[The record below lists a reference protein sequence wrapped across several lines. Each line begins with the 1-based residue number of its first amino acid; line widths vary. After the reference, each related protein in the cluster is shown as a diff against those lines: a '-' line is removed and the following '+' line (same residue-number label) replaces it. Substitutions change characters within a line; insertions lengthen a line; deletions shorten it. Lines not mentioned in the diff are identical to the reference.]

1 MIFAIKVKAI
11 LNTKLP
17 RPEVS
22 RKRRVFFFLKFQK
35 FAWLAR
41 IFVRIFN
48 HLSSGSNWII
58 QTQKLLEK
66 KSILYVTL
74 EKRMMI
80 PFPLLRDKSYPHLS
94 FERLS
99 LLLLHSHRLLDEQK
113 KFLSL
118 PLGLIWTTWKLSL
131 FSSSETWVYK
141 RTSSK
146 VKEL

>member
-1 MIFAIKVKAI
+1 MIFTIKVKAI

-22 RKRRVFFFLKFQK
+22 RKFQK

-99 LLLLHSHRLLDEQK
+99 LSCSCTH
-113 KFLSL
+113 
-118 PLGLIWTTWKLSL
+118 T
-131 FSSSETWVYK
+131 VY
-141 RTSSK
+141 
-146 VKEL
+146 

>member
-1 MIFAIKVKAI
+1 MIFTIKVKAI

-22 RKRRVFFFLKFQK
+22 RKRAEYFFILKFQK
-35 FAWLAR
+35 FAWLAGL
-41 IFVRIFN
+41 FVRIFN

-94 FERLS
+94 FERLVLS
-99 LLLLHSHRLLDEQK
+99 FLHSHRLLDEQK

-118 PLGLIWTTWKLSL
+118 PLGLIWTT
-131 FSSSETWVYK
+131 
-141 RTSSK
+141 
-146 VKEL
+146 